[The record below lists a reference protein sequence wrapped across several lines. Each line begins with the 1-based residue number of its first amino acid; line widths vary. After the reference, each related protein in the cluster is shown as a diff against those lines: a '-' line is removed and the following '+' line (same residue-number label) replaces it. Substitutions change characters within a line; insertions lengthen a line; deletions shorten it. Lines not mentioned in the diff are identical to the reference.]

1 MYHSSNIGLLRL
13 PEDSLGIPRLA
24 GWCETVEAKIG
35 VFWAMSQFLVR
46 RFLGF
51 RQEIPSSDFSTSGFN
66 PRHFYS
72 ILFILG
78 LFKKGLE
85 QSVVEDSLRLKI
97 NYYVLKMGAGA

>member
-46 RFLGF
+46 RFLGCKQGVYRGDTVSPLNSYYGQKWAF
-51 RQEIPSSDFSTSGFN
+51 CC
-66 PRHFYS
+66 
-72 ILFILG
+72 IL
-78 LFKKGLE
+78 
-85 QSVVEDSLRLKI
+85 
-97 NYYVLKMGAGA
+97 